1 MHIPIAL
8 AAVVSLWGQLPLPWY
23 VIPLLLL
30 PLAFALMVF
39 LGIGFPLGLRIV
51 AAIQPWAFGW
61 IFVPIADL
69 MWRIEAGREHGKAQQ
84 KESEHMLAEAELR
97 DAQREVSSRAVLG
110 DLAVAGG
117 QVTAH
122 GRAFG
127 HARLEGGVL
136 KGFDGPNEVALGKV
150 RQIGDRYEV
159 VDDAGHVLMRFDG
172 RGRGEGGRELVRPAN
187 RSEEEWAQIA
197 SAEIPA
203 ARPAAP
209 SRMGP
214 LMQSGVLALATVAS
228 YFVADA
234 IVGDG
239 SGLESSTSASA
250 PIEQMGSTPPVLASE
265 PLDSA
270 GEREPTGEEVAGGE
284 VWLDAPCQ
292 PRSQSASRTLTVSAR
307 ESYPVSNAFD
317 GDNDTAWAVRE
328 AIPGQDWIEM
338 SLGEPTHVSRLWLTT
353 GFEKIHRRTG
363 DLFPLNAHLRRFTI
377 ETDDGRRTVEVG
389 SEQRSAELRL
399 NSTTTRIRL
408 IIEDVWPG
416 ERWQDLSISEIQVHC
431 GR

>member
-1 MHIPIAL
+1 MEICSDCGEPIAKDAPRGL
-8 AAVVSLWGQLPLPWY
+8 CTRCLLSLGFSEDHEPGEATAVGSRPGALPQAAPRAPEFLSAQTRFFADYELIEEIARGGMGTVFKARQISLNRLVAIK
-23 VIPLLLL
+23 VIS
-30 PLAFALMVF
+30 AGTFATEELVKRF
-39 LGIGFPLGLRIV
+39 
-51 AAIQPWAFGW
+51 
-61 IFVPIADL
+61 
-69 MWRIEAGREHGKAQQ
+69 K
-84 KESEHMLAEAELR
+84 AEAEAAASLKHPNIVPIHEIGAHEGLHFFSMDLVEGPTLR
-97 DAQREVSSRAVLG
+97 DA
-110 DLAVAGG
+110 LA
-117 QVTAH
+117 
-122 GRAFG
+122 GR
-127 HARLEGGVL
+127 
-136 KGFDGPNEVALGKV
+136 
-150 RQIGDRYEV
+150 
-159 VDDAGHVLMRFDG
+159 
-172 RGRGEGGRELVRPAN
+172 
-187 RSEEEWAQIA
+187 
-197 SAEIPA
+197 
-203 ARPAAP
+203 
-209 SRMGP
+209 
-214 LMQSGVLALATVAS
+214 GVLALATVAS